1 MRTKK
6 DKNQSVDE
14 ILDEKIERVQRRR
27 EWKRF
32 LLECLVI
39 AAAVYLIF
47 HYCIGLAVVSGHSM
61 EPSLRNGELVVFY
74 RLDQAYQTDD
84 IVIIHRAENVEYIK
98 RIIAGPGDVVELTE
112 EGDLLVNGEGE
123 ERIVSG
129 RTLPLSEDITFPY
142 TVPEG
147 CYFVLGD
154 NRENS
159 SDSRS
164 FGAVPLDEIT
174 GRVFFHLGMT
184 K

>member
-1 MRTKK
+1 MKK
-6 DKNQSVDE
+6 LFALLCAVALLVSLAACASGGEEAPAEETNPVDDMALSDLMNE
-14 ILDEKIERVQRRR
+14 VLDGVADLPMYE
-27 EWKRF
+27 
-32 LLECLVI
+32 
-39 AAAVYLIF
+39 
-47 HYCIGLAVVSGHSM
+47 
-61 EPSLRNGELVVFY
+61 
-74 RLDQAYQTDD
+74 
-84 IVIIHRAENVEYIK
+84 
-98 RIIAGPGDVVELTE
+98 VVELTE